1 MPAHNNHEKIRLDQ
15 LLVERGLAET
25 REKAQ
30 RLILAGEVLVDGKPA
45 PKAGTKIPAE
55 TPVSVKAQE
64 KFVSRGGLKLEAAL
78 SAFRIDPTGRTCIDI
93 GASTGGFTD
102 CLLQNGASRIYAYD
116 VGHGQLHWKIRQDP
130 RVVAAEGINA
140 RHLQPSDFPE
150 TFSLAVADVSF
161 ISLTAIL
168 PPVFALLEKNADM
181 VVLIKPQFELSKE
194 KISRG
199 GIVRDAALHEEA
211 TEKIRSFVE
220 SSLLADWCGLIPSP
234 ILGAKGNREFLA
246 HLRK

>member
-1 MPAHNNHEKIRLDQ
+1 MPAHNNPEKIRIDQ
-15 LLVERGLAET
+15 LLVERGLVET

-30 RLILAGEVLVDGKPA
+30 RLILAGEVLLGDAPA
-45 PKAGTKIPAE
+45 PKAGTKIPHDALVSIK
-55 TPVSVKAQE
+55 TPE

-78 SAFRIDPTGRTCIDI
+78 ASFAIDPTARVCLDV

-102 CLLQNGASRIYAYD
+102 CLLQHGATRVYAYD

-130 RVVAAEGINA
+130 RVIVAEGINA
-140 RHLQPSDFPE
+140 RYLLPSDFPE

-161 ISLTAIL
+161 ISLTTIL

-194 KISRG
+194 KVSRG
-199 GIVRDAALHEEA
+199 GIVRDASLHEEA
-211 TEKIRSFVE
+211 TEKIRLFV
-220 SSLLADWCGLIPSP
+220 SDSLAATWCGLIPSP
-234 ILGAKGNREFLA
+234 ILGTKGNHEFLA